1 MVMYGD
7 PLILV
12 LVLAL
17 GSLSFFAG
25 VVYVFCRMVAMI
37 GRGFLRMFGL
47 YVGPPRDADGIP
59 DGVPRVCPRPQCRQ
73 IEYRRAR
80 FCGQCGARLMPSQ
93 QLR

>member
-1 MVMYGD
+1 MYGD

-25 VVYVFCRMVAMI
+25 VVYVFCRFVGMI
-37 GRGFLRMFGL
+37 GRGILRIFGWE
-47 YVGPPRDADGIP
+47 PRRSPGRADYSV
-59 DGVPRVCPRPQCRQ
+59 GVPRVCPRPQCRQ

-80 FCGQCGARLMPSQ
+80 FCGQCGA
-93 QLR
+93 QLTLS